1 MNKLLQHIYYPLRE
15 IKNNRIY
22 KSLGIKGSEIKRI
35 KRGIGDKRT
44 SLFGVNIE
52 ITNFFWY
59 LHSLNE
65 LFLDKTYAFNSDKKE
80 PYILDCGAN
89 IGLSVIFFKK
99 NFPNAK
105 ITAFEA
111 DPAIANVLARNLQAF
126 GYDDVAIIPKAV
138 WINDATLSFESDGS
152 LGGHIVETSEKNTIR
167 NQIQAI
173 RLKDYLND
181 EIDFLKIDIE
191 GVEYE
196 VLIDCQQ
203 ELNNVKNLFI
213 EYHSFLQNEQKLDE
227 ILLLLKKAGFR
238 YYIKEAWNNMP
249 FPFIDNR
256 KSHYDLQLN
265 IFAYRL

>member
-22 KSLGIKGSEIKRI
+22 KSLGIKGSEIKRL
-35 KRGIGDKRT
+35 KRGIGDKKT

-65 LFLDKTYAFNSDKKE
+65 LFLDKTYAFNSDKKD
-80 PYILDCGAN
+80 PIILDCGAN
-89 IGLSVIFFKK
+89 IGLSAIFFKR
-99 NFPNAK
+99 NYPEAK

-111 DPAIANVLARNLQAF
+111 DPMIAKVLNNNLHAF
-126 GYDDVAIIPKAV
+126 GYDDVQIVPKAI
-138 WINDATLSFESDGS
+138 WIDNTTLNFESDGS
-152 LGGHIVETSEKNTIR
+152 LGGHIVETNEENSTQ
-167 NQIQAI
+167 NQIQAV
-173 RLKDYLND
+173 RLKDYLKG
-181 EIDFLKIDIE
+181 EIDFLKVDIE

-196 VLIDCQQ
+196 VLMDCK
-203 ELNNVKNLFI
+203 EKLKNVKNLFI
-213 EYHSFLQNEQKLDE
+213 EYHSFLQNDQKLDE

-238 YYIKEAWNNMP
+238 YYIKEAWNNQPM
-249 FPFIDNR
+249 PFIDSR